1 MKIIPGGVS
10 EPTGGRKYPK
20 WVGGENP
27 SVVGKKSSLSGEKSP
42 LVGEKSRAE
51 SEPLSPRLVGD
62 MSKGGGEKRR
72 EEGGV
77 ADPSSRGGGDEEYMS
92 VTDFKLAPKTFNLKH
107 VKHL

>member
-10 EPTGGRKYPK
+10 EPTGGRKYPI

-27 SVVGKKSSLSGEKSP
+27 SVVGKKSSLIGEKSP

-92 VTDFKLAPKTFNLKH
+92 GTDFKLAPKTFKSETF
-107 VKHL
+107 